1 MLLKDFTISQK
12 MDVIVIGSGIGG
24 LTAAALLAKAGKRVL
39 VLEQHDRAGGYAH
52 GFKRKKYSFDAG
64 VHLTSGCG
72 LSGFKGGQVLRKVLQ
87 AIDMYDQIEFIE
99 VDPFAFISTPNHSVT
114 LSTSIDVV
122 VRELSELFPQ
132 QSQGIQ
138 NLLELCLQLAEQV
151 AMADDVLAVDDVDTM
166 YTKLNLLFKYRR
178 STLANVWDEYI
189 QDPDLKCIFAALWP
203 YLGLPPEKVSFVYW
217 ASMLMGY
224 IADGAFYCKGG
235 FQNLADALV
244 AGLQQAGGEI
254 FFKQRVGRID
264 VSDNQVRGVLLSTGQ
279 YIKAELVIANADM
292 IQTVHTLVGKE
303 YFPKRYLSRLQRME
317 VSCSIFVVYIATD
330 LDLFAAGAHHEAFY
344 YDELSHQ
351 DNYANALQGEVSWL
365 SITVPTLVD
374 SSLAPEGEHLL
385 MLTALANFDQTDDW
399 GQAKEEFMQ
408 KMLDFADRKIN
419 GLKSHI
425 LFIEAGSPTTM
436 QRYTLNTNGAAY
448 GWAVS
453 PEQIGANRI
462 ANKSPIDGLYFAGH
476 WTTPGGGVYGVSYSG
491 AQTAQKILGL
501 AKQEELWDLCAS
513 FHKRCTG

>member
-1 MLLKDFTISQK
+1 
-12 MDVIVIGSGIGG
+12 MDIIVIGSGIGG

-39 VLEQHDRAGGYAH
+39 VIEQHDRAGGYAH

-64 VHLTSGCG
+64 IHLTSGCG
-72 LSGFKGGQVLRKVLQ
+72 LNGFSGGQVVRKVLQ
-87 AIDMYDQIEFIE
+87 AINMYDQIEFIE
-99 VDPFAFISTPNHSVT
+99 VNPFAFISTPNHSLT
-114 LSTSIDVV
+114 LPTTIKHLAKQ
-122 VRELSELFPQ
+122 LSNLFPH
-132 QSQGIQ
+132 QSQGL
-138 NLLELCLQLAEQV
+138 NDLLILCLQLTEQV
-151 AMADDVLAVDDVDTM
+151 AMADDVLAVNDVAEM
-166 YTKLNLLFKYRR
+166 YSKLDLLFKYRR

-224 IADGAFYCKGG
+224 ITDGAYYCKGG
-235 FQNLADALV
+235 FQNLADTLV
-244 AGLQQAGGEI
+244 AGLRQAEGEI
-254 FFKQRVGRID
+254 IFKQQVERID
-264 VSDNQVRGVLLSTGQ
+264 VRHNQVHGVLLASGKFLQ
-279 YIKAELVIANADM
+279 AETVIANADM
-292 IQTVHTLVGKE
+292 MQTVHTLVGQE
-303 YFPKRYLSRLQRME
+303 YFPKRYLARLQRMQ

-330 LDLFAAGAHHEAFY
+330 LDLVKAGAHHEAFY
-344 YDELSHQ
+344 YDKLDHEN
-351 DNYANALQGEVSWL
+351 NYANALQGEVSWL

-385 MLTALANFDQTDDW
+385 MLTALADFDQSDDW
-399 GQAKEEFMQ
+399 RQSKEDFMQ
-408 KMLDFADRKIN
+408 KMLDFADRKIT

-436 QRYTLNTNGAAY
+436 QRYTLNKKGAAY

-453 PEQIGANRI
+453 PEQVGANRI

-491 AQTAQKILGL
+491 VQTTQKILGL
-501 AKQEELWDLCAS
+501 TRQDELWDLCANI
-513 FHKRCTG
+513 